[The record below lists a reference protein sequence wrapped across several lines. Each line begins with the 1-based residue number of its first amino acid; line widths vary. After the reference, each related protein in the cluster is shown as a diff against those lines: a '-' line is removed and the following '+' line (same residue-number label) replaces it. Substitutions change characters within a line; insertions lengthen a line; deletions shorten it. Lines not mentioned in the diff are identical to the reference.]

1 MELLQKIRST
11 IGGVILD
18 RRASAVKR
26 LKQNFGFDR
35 VKRIGIA
42 WDATKIDDFIHVAAL
57 HRKMTEMGKTVEVL
71 AWIPDN
77 IVPDRLT
84 GLAYMR
90 FLRKS
95 DLNWLLIPKSE
106 DSRQFME
113 TKFDLLIGINPLHIF
128 PLTYLTTLSP
138 SMIKAGP
145 DVYEN
150 TENEPYDL
158 MIQSGRQFN
167 TAVFLEQLLHYLSMI
182 NNPENRA

>member
-1 MELLQKIRST
+1 
-11 IGGVILD
+11 
-18 RRASAVKR
+18 
-26 LKQNFGFDR
+26 
-35 VKRIGIA
+35 
-42 WDATKIDDFIHVAAL
+42 
-57 HRKMTEMGKTVEVL
+57 
-71 AWIPDN
+71 
-77 IVPDRLT
+77 
-84 GLAYMR
+84 MR

-167 TAVFLEQLLHYLSMI
+167 VDVFLEQLLHYLSMI

>member
-1 MELLQKIRST
+1 MELLQKIRSK

-18 RRASAVKR
+18 RRASSVRR
-26 LKQNFGFDR
+26 LKQNFDFDR
-35 VKRIGIA
+35 VKRIGIV
-42 WDATKIDDFIHVAAL
+42 WDATKVDDFIHVAAL
-57 HRKMTEMGKTVEVL
+57 HRKMTDMGKTVEVL

-77 IVPDRLT
+77 NVPDRLT
-84 GLAYMR
+84 GLSYMR

-95 DLNWLLIPKSE
+95 DLTWLLIPKSE

-128 PLTYLTTLSP
+128 PLTYLISLSP
-138 SMIKAGP
+138 SMVKAGP
-145 DVYEN
+145 DVYKN

-158 MIQSGRQFN
+158 MIQSGSRFN
-167 TAVFLEQLLHYLSMI
+167 TAVFLEQLLHYLAMI